1 MAPSRTMRQATVGLG
16 ILAILGLGAWLG
28 QQLWTRRATGGS
40 YRATI
45 EFQSASGMQPG
56 TSVAYRGV
64 RIGQVTSISP
74 KPSGVDIEVAIAPAS
89 LLIPIN
95 SRVEANQSGL
105 IGETAIDIV
114 PLQDLDDPSLASPL
128 DANCDPDIIICNGS
142 RLRGEDQLDINVL
155 IRSLLDIADT
165 LGSAEFASNLNEV
178 SRNASIAFAEIGEL
192 SEEFLTVLEERPLDE
207 PLGAIEDVATA
218 LSGLVNE
225 VEQPLVGSL
234 ESLDSATT
242 RIADVI
248 DTEGETVKATLVS
261 IQQTSDRLQGAI
273 AELTPVLVQ
282 VNQSEIVDNF
292 EALSRDAA
300 TAVTSLRDLTGEL
313 NDPETIVQL
322 QTTIDSARAALDNV
336 LKITADVNELTGNEA
351 FRNNVRQLIE
361 SLENLLSST
370 QKLEQ
375 QVARAQLDRALEPT
389 AEAPPAP

>member
-1 MAPSRTMRQATVGLG
+1 MALSRTMRQATVGLG
-16 ILAILGLGAWLG
+16 TLIVLGLGAWLG
-28 QQLWTRRATGGS
+28 LQLWNTRARGGS

-64 RIGQVTSISP
+64 RIGQVTRISP
-74 KPSGVDIEVAIAPAS
+74 KPSGVDIEIAIAPAS

-95 SRVEANQSGL
+95 SRIEANQSGL

-114 PLQDLDDPSLASPL
+114 PLQDLNDPSLSSPL
-128 DANCDPDIIICNGS
+128 EPDCNSDIIICNGS

-165 LGSAEFASNLNEV
+165 LGSAEFASNLNAV

-192 SEEFLTVLEERPLDE
+192 SEEFLMVIEERPLDE

-218 LSGLVNE
+218 ISGLVTE

-234 ESLDSATT
+234 GSLDSATT

-248 DTEGETVKATLVS
+248 DTEGETVKTALTS
-261 IQQTSDRLQGAI
+261 IQQTSEQLQDAI

-282 VNQSEIVDNF
+282 VNESEIVDNF

-300 TAVTSLRDLTGEL
+300 AAATNLRDVTGEL
-313 NDPETIVQL
+313 NDPATIAQL

-351 FRNNVRQLIE
+351 FRNNIRQLIE

-370 QKLEQ
+370 QQLEQ
-375 QVARAQLDRALEPT
+375 QVARARLDRTLEPPT
-389 AEAPPAP
+389 GAPPTP